1 MNSGF
6 RQLKPDEL
14 FTFSFLSGANQTRN
28 FTGEF
33 QVNVCLDETC
43 SKEFFKWVIDTR
55 SQGIFTKKCLFYY
68 EDKEKIHECKTREG
82 DKIN

>member
-14 FTFSFLSGANQTRN
+14 LSFSFLSGNVERMFVA
-28 FTGEF
+28 EIP
-33 QVNVCLDETC
+33 VNVCLDETC

-55 SQGIFTKKCLFYY
+55 SQGIFTKKCFFYS
-68 EDKEKIHECKTREG
+68 ENNPLKCETREG
-82 DKIN
+82 DNITT